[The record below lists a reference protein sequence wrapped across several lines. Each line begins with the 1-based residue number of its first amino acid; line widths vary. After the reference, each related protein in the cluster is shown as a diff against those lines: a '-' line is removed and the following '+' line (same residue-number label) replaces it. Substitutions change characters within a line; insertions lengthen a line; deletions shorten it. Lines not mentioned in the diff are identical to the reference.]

1 MALQHAH
8 GVHETALGGVFGRGS
23 GSIER
28 GNRIGEIFHLVGVDL
43 LCRGCGRHA
52 LKLFQLLFL
61 GFASLNA
68 AQGKEVR

>member
-1 MALQHAH
+1 
-8 GVHETALGGVFGRGS
+8 
-23 GSIER
+23 
-28 GNRIGEIFHLVGVDL
+28 VDL

-52 LKLFQLLFL
+52 LKLLQLLFL